1 MCHTS
6 TDLLP
11 AAEIK
16 LCQNVLQKIHDILRN
31 ISQLNDTS
39 MANDMLVNFCR
50 ILIGEYTGVIAQ
62 PDDSNTGDNN
72 QDNMYYLNNE
82 KRVHQLPT
90 DRLINMAPFQNI
102 SVAEEFHNSTL
113 EEESFKPELQQYI
126 RAQLPL
132 FNAVELWWNCDA
144 SEDCKNVCH
153 IFGKI
158 YPSVCTAVCI

>member
-1 MCHTS
+1 
-6 TDLLP
+6 
-11 AAEIK
+11 
-16 LCQNVLQKIHDILRN
+16 CQNFLQKIHDILRN

-72 QDNMYYLNNE
+72 QDKMYYLNNE

-90 DRLINMAPFQNI
+90 DRFINMAPFQNI

-158 YPSVCTAVCI
+158 YRYVLLFVF